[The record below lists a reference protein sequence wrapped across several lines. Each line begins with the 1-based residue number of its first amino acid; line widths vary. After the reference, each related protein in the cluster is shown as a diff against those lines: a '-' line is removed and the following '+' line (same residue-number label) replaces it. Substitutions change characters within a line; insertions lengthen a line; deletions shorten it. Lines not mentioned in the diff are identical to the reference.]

1 MDDRERRI
9 AANEAV
15 FRQANEE
22 LEALQ
27 GSTPGAQLD
36 LLCECGV
43 QDCTDTLAMSAEE
56 YELVRA
62 GPLRFAVKP
71 GHETHDVETVIERHD
86 GYFVV
91 RKDDPEAQELV
102 RATDPRSD

>member
-27 GSTPGAQLD
+27 GSTPGTRLD

-43 QDCTDTLAMSAEE
+43 QDCTDTLELRAEE
-56 YELVRA
+56 YQLVRA
-62 GPLRFAVKP
+62 DPLQFAVKP
-71 GHETHDVETVIERHD
+71 GHETHDVETVIARHD

-91 RKDDPEAQELV
+91 RKDDPEAQALV
-102 RATDPRSD
+102 RATDQRSD